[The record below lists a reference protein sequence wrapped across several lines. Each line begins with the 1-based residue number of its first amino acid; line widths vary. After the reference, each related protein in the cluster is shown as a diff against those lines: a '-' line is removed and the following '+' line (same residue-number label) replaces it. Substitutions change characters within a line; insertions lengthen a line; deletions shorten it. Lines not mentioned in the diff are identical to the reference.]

1 MLPLQSVLTIYVC
14 MLYVSM
20 YGESFSTFIVHYT
33 EPLNLNTVFFSRDH
47 VNVCVCLFLCVVRYD
62 LCKLKLSVHCAL

>member
-14 MLYVSM
+14 MHVCI
-20 YGESFSTFIVHYT
+20 YGESVSNFIVHYT
-33 EPLNLNTVFFSRDH
+33 EPFNLNTVFFSRDH
-47 VNVCVCLFLCVVRYD
+47 EIECVCVSLCVIRYD